1 MQRILVERARGALR
15 QQAGF
20 TLVELLVTV
29 GIIVALAAVIVPSVV
44 IFSGKGDTGAKAAET
59 DNVQVAMDTMMA
71 DTGIFSVTALG
82 SGDLSS
88 KTWTALPA
96 GVGAAPPQ
104 RVPEGRSDR
113 LHLLLGQHWKDH

>member
-44 IFSGKGDTGAKAAET
+44 IFSGKET
-59 DNVQVAMDTMMA
+59 QGPRRQRRITCR
-71 DTGIFSVTALG
+71 SP
-82 SGDLSS
+82 
-88 KTWTALPA
+88 WTP
-96 GVGAAPPQ
+96 
-104 RVPEGRSDR
+104 
-113 LHLLLGQHWKDH
+113 